1 MKKMIDSEKL
11 KELIRQEIIKK
22 GDFGTDSMLNLLI
35 GTAKTQLNW
44 VLQKIKELEE
54 EG

>member
-11 KELIRQEIIKK
+11 KEWIKQEIIKK
-22 GDFGTDSMLNLLI
+22 GEFGIDPTLNLLI
-35 GTAKTQLNW
+35 GTAKNQLNL
-44 VLQKIKELEE
+44 VLQKIKELEK